1 MCMYMHA
8 LYRHVHLTCTVDPL
22 VFGFY
27 MYTHTHWIIM
37 DISTSSSLTKLTDFV
52 EAFELFK
59 DKESHCLAYKKR
71 LTDSHYSLNVAYR
84 VT

>member
-1 MCMYMHA
+1 
-8 LYRHVHLTCTVDPL
+8 
-22 VFGFY
+22 
-27 MYTHTHWIIM
+27 M

-71 LTDSHYSLNVAYR
+71 LTGSHYSLNVAYR